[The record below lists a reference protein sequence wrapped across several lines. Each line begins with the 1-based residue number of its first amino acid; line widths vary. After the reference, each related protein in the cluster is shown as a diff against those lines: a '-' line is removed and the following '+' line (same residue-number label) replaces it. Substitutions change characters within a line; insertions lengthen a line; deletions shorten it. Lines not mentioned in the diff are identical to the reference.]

1 MKHRRVKKLVHNGEI
16 GKGARR
22 LAQQDVMEA
31 DRLSSQEMLA
41 KLQDLHPQ
49 PTPAVESLLSV
60 DMQRE
65 LAQFQASPENNVSIV
80 TRRLLSLK
88 IFRNKLIKG
97 GVCES

>member
-1 MKHRRVKKLVHNGEI
+1 MPPQATNIVYIYIHI
-16 GKGARR
+16 RR
-22 LAQQDVMEA
+22 LVWSEA

-49 PTPAVESLLSV
+49 PNPAMESLLSV

-65 LAQFQASPENNVSIV
+65 LAQFQASPENNVSID

-97 GVCES
+97 EGVCES